1 MKQSIISDRTAIA
14 RVLSIVLS
22 VFVVAFLAAGCGGST
37 KTSTGGAAATASSLA
52 GGAASSAVSA
62 TGDTSASASASGAA
76 SCPSSN
82 TTSFAKTK
90 FLTHSGLAFG
100 AFHRYLYTPF
110 RAGAFKSG
118 ASGRIT
124 AIVKAG
130 AAALFIKREVRLAYE
145 DVQATPSLCKAIGQ
159 PLQALGNQ
167 IDAAVSGLKNGSTS
181 GITALEGLV
190 QGVKAKAA
198 SAGTPI
204 QENTNPPLG

>member
-1 MKQSIISDRTAIA
+1 MKRSTISDRPAIA
-14 RVLSIVLS
+14 RLLGSVLS
-22 VFVVAFLAAGCGGST
+22 VFVVALLAAGCGGST
-37 KTSTGGAAATASSLA
+37 KTSTGGAAATASSIA

-62 TGDTSASASASGAA
+62 TAAASGAA

-82 TTSFAKTK
+82 TTSVAKTK

-100 AFHRYLYTPF
+100 AFHRYLYTPV

-145 DVQATPSLCKAIGQ
+145 DVQANPRLCKAIGQ
-159 PLQALGNQ
+159 PLQAVGNQ

-181 GITALEGLV
+181 AITALEGVV
-190 QGVKAKAA
+190 QGVKAKAS

-204 QENTNPPLG
+204 QENTNPPLS

>member
-1 MKQSIISDRTAIA
+1 MKRSTISDRPAIA
-14 RVLSIVLS
+14 RLLGTVLS
-22 VFVVAFLAAGCGGST
+22 VFVVALLGAGCGGST
-37 KTSTGGAAATASSLA
+37 KTSTGGAAATASSIA
-52 GGAASSAVSA
+52 GGAASSVVSA

-100 AFHRYLYTPF
+100 AFHRYLYTPV

-130 AAALFIKREVRLAYE
+130 AAALFIKREVRLAYG
-145 DVQATPSLCKAIGQ
+145 DVQANPSLCKVIGQ

-167 IDAAVSGLKNGSTS
+167 IEAAVSGLKNGSTS
-181 GITALEGLV
+181 GITALEGVV
-190 QGVKAKAA
+190 QGVKAKAS